1 MSSVK
6 IVLSEKG
13 KQLIVLNGFKY
24 RFHKSLK
31 NNDKR
36 WMCCGQTREKCK
48 AFLKTQGDNVVTEIR
63 DEHNH
68 RELNE
73 DALNRQMLSNSL
85 KRKTVEDIGERPM
98 KILQK
103 ELRNGDVST
112 LTTKDVALQV
122 EKCNKKLALRTVF
135 ADFEEAIQQSVTE
148 VWTNVS
154 LKGCRFHLGQSW
166 WRKIQALGLTSLY
179 KDKESDVGKYLT
191 YCFGMPFLN
200 PEDVGDCFV
209 EALSS
214 IQPQNHRIVEFAD
227 YLVDNY
233 VSESKFPPEIWAE
246 MSSSLQRTT
255 NACESFHSKFNSSFY
270 FAHPHF
276 FQFLTVLI
284 DFQSE
289 TYVKIRSVQ
298 KKVKKNYSA
307 QTLTS
312 KKFVDEQILKLNN
325 RLISKFDYLK
335 SVGKKFRIVK

>member
-24 RFHKSLK
+24 RFHKFLK

-36 WMCCGQTREKCK
+36 WMCCAQTREKCK
-48 AFLKTQGDNVVTEIR
+48 AFLKTQNDNVVTEIR

-68 RELNE
+68 SELNE
-73 DALNRQMLSNSL
+73 DALKRQMLSNSL
-85 KRKTVEDIGERPM
+85 KRKAREDIGERSM

-103 ELRNGDVST
+103 ELRNGDIST
-112 LTTKDVALQV
+112 LTTKDVALV
-122 EKCNKKLALRTVF
+122 RKNMYNARGSLLPKLPKN
-135 ADFEEAIQQSVTE
+135 FEEAIQQSVTE

-154 LKGCRFHLGQSW
+154 LKCCRFHLGQSW

-233 VSESKFPPEIWAE
+233 VS
-246 MSSSLQRTT
+246 
-255 NACESFHSKFNSSFY
+255 
-270 FAHPHF
+270 
-276 FQFLTVLI
+276 
-284 DFQSE
+284 
-289 TYVKIRSVQ
+289 
-298 KKVKKNYSA
+298 
-307 QTLTS
+307 
-312 KKFVDEQILKLNN
+312 N
-325 RLISKFDYLK
+325 RLS
-335 SVGKKFRIVK
+335 FRQKYGRRCQAVYNGRRTHVRVFIPGLTRHFILLILIFFNF